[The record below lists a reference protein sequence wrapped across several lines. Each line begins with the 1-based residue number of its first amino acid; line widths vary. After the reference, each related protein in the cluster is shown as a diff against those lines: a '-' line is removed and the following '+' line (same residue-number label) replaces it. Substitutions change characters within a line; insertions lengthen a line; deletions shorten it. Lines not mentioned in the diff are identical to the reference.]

1 MIMKNCKW
9 CGASIQDNIII
20 CPHCKA
26 NQNTD
31 HTETLNQN
39 FMSLNMINEIYQMT
53 QNIRA
58 IRKDIKFIKDTCVLM
73 IIGAVILFLFL
84 NS

>member
-1 MIMKNCKW
+1 
-9 CGASIQDNIII
+9 
-20 CPHCKA
+20 
-26 NQNTD
+26 
-31 HTETLNQN
+31 
-39 FMSLNMINEIYQMT
+39 MINEIYQMT